1 MSEAEE
7 QRDGRQSLAHRVP
20 DLAALEL
27 LLAVARLGSLGAAAR
42 EVGVTQPAASSR
54 LRSMERQLGV
64 ALVDRSPRGSR
75 LTDAGA
81 LVTDWARRVVEAAA
95 AFDAG
100 ARALRDRRD
109 SRLRVAAS
117 MTIAEYLLPG
127 WLLALHAERPDTAV
141 SLLAG
146 NSAKVA
152 ELLLTGEA
160 DLGFVEG
167 LNVPT
172 GLDSTVIARDRLI
185 VVTAPGHPWARRRRP
200 LTAQELAGTPLI
212 LRERGSG
219 TRQVLGRG
227 ARRPGPAADRA
238 VLDDGGEGVR
248 GQRRGTL
255 GPQRTGGG
263 GGAGDAAPGQHP
275 GRGRIAPPGPTSRLA
290 DRPPPHGPGPRTPL
304 PDPRMT
310 NTSGTRV
317 ARNGA
322 PSHHAPAPGIA
333 PQPPRLCPSHGPFPS
348 GATAPAQGRG
358 ERRVQPTMHPHQA
371 SHRNPHGSAPLTAP
385 FQAGPLH
392 PLRGAGN
399 CAPSH
404 PGPAPDNGPH
414 PRPQS
419 LRTRRRPAPLR
430 RRL

>member
-1 MSEAEE
+1 MSRAEG
-7 QRDGRQSLAHRVP
+7 QRERTESLAHRVP

-42 EVGVTQPAASSR
+42 EVGITQPAASSR

-152 ELLLTGEA
+152 ELLLAGEA

-172 GLDSTVIARDRLI
+172 GLDSTVIAHDRLI

-200 LTAQELAGTPLI
+200 LTAAELASTPLI

-219 TRQVLGRG
+219 TRQVLDAALGGLARPLIELSSTTAVKASAVSG
-227 ARRPGPAADRA
+227 AGPSVLSELAVGEELSLRRLVSIP
-238 VLDDGGEGVR
+238 VEGV
-248 GQRRGTL
+248 
-255 GPQRTGGG
+255 
-263 GGAGDAAPGQHP
+263 
-275 GRGRIAPPGPTSRLA
+275 
-290 DRPPPHGPGPRTPL
+290 
-304 PDPRMT
+304 
-310 NTSGTRV
+310 
-317 ARNGA
+317 
-322 PSHHAPAPGIA
+322 
-333 PQPPRLCPSHGPFPS
+333 
-348 GATAPAQGRG
+348 
-358 ERRVQPTMHPHQA
+358 
-371 SHRNPHGSAPLTAP
+371 
-385 FQAGPLH
+385 
-392 PLRGAGN
+392 
-399 CAPSH
+399 
-404 PGPAPDNGPH
+404 
-414 PRPQS
+414 
-419 LRTRRRPAPLR
+419 PLR
-430 RRL
+430 RALRAVWPTGHRPAGPARELLSLTRA

>member
-1 MSEAEE
+1 MSQVEGKREHT
-7 QRDGRQSLAHRVP
+7 GSLAHRVP

-54 LRSMERQLGV
+54 IRSMERQLGV

-100 ARALRDRRD
+100 AQALRDRRD

-152 ELLLTGEA
+152 ELLLAGEA

-167 LNVPT
+167 LSVPA
-172 GLDSTVIARDRLI
+172 GLDSAVIARDHLI

-200 LTAQELAGTPLI
+200 VTAEELAGTPLI

-219 TRQVLGRG
+219 TRQVLDVALGGLARPLIELSSTTAVKASAVSG
-227 ARRPGPAADRA
+227 AGPSVLSELAVGEELAMRRLVSIPVDGVSLRRDLRAVWPTGHRPTGPARE
-238 VLDDGGEGVR
+238 LLSLTR
-248 GQRRGTL
+248 G
-255 GPQRTGGG
+255 
-263 GGAGDAAPGQHP
+263 
-275 GRGRIAPPGPTSRLA
+275 
-290 DRPPPHGPGPRTPL
+290 
-304 PDPRMT
+304 
-310 NTSGTRV
+310 
-317 ARNGA
+317 
-322 PSHHAPAPGIA
+322 
-333 PQPPRLCPSHGPFPS
+333 
-348 GATAPAQGRG
+348 
-358 ERRVQPTMHPHQA
+358 
-371 SHRNPHGSAPLTAP
+371 
-385 FQAGPLH
+385 
-392 PLRGAGN
+392 
-399 CAPSH
+399 
-404 PGPAPDNGPH
+404 
-414 PRPQS
+414 
-419 LRTRRRPAPLR
+419 
-430 RRL
+430 

>member
-1 MSEAEE
+1 MSETEGLPTE
-7 QRDGRQSLAHRVP
+7 SLAHRVP

-42 EVGVTQPAASSR
+42 EVGITQPAASSR
-54 LRSMERQLGV
+54 IRSMERQLGV

-152 ELLLTGEA
+152 ELLLAGEA

-167 LNVPT
+167 LTVPT

-185 VVTAPGHPWARRRRP
+185 VVTAPAHPWARRRRP
-200 LTAQELAGTPLI
+200 LTAAELAETPLI

-219 TRQVLGRG
+219 TRQVLDAALGGLARPLIELSSTTAVKASAVSG
-227 ARRPGPAADRA
+227 AGPSVLSELAVGEELGMRRLVSIPVEGVSLRRDLRAVWPTGHRPTGPARE
-238 VLDDGGEGVR
+238 LLSLTR
-248 GQRRGTL
+248 G
-255 GPQRTGGG
+255 
-263 GGAGDAAPGQHP
+263 
-275 GRGRIAPPGPTSRLA
+275 
-290 DRPPPHGPGPRTPL
+290 
-304 PDPRMT
+304 
-310 NTSGTRV
+310 
-317 ARNGA
+317 
-322 PSHHAPAPGIA
+322 
-333 PQPPRLCPSHGPFPS
+333 
-348 GATAPAQGRG
+348 
-358 ERRVQPTMHPHQA
+358 
-371 SHRNPHGSAPLTAP
+371 
-385 FQAGPLH
+385 
-392 PLRGAGN
+392 
-399 CAPSH
+399 
-404 PGPAPDNGPH
+404 
-414 PRPQS
+414 
-419 LRTRRRPAPLR
+419 
-430 RRL
+430 

>member
-1 MSEAEE
+1 MREAEG
-7 QRDGRQSLAHRVP
+7 QRTESLAHRVP

-42 EVGVTQPAASSR
+42 EVGITQPAASSR
-54 LRSMERQLGV
+54 IRSMERQLGV

-167 LNVPT
+167 LTVPT

-185 VVTAPGHPWARRRRP
+185 VVTAPAHPWARRRRP
-200 LTAQELAGTPLI
+200 LTAAELAATPLI

-219 TRQVLGRG
+219 TRQVLDAALGGLARPLIELSSTTAVKASAVSG
-227 ARRPGPAADRA
+227 AGPSVLSELAVGEELAMRRLVSIPVEGVSLRRDLRAVWPTGHRPTGPARE
-238 VLDDGGEGVR
+238 LLSLTR
-248 GQRRGTL
+248 G
-255 GPQRTGGG
+255 
-263 GGAGDAAPGQHP
+263 
-275 GRGRIAPPGPTSRLA
+275 
-290 DRPPPHGPGPRTPL
+290 
-304 PDPRMT
+304 
-310 NTSGTRV
+310 
-317 ARNGA
+317 
-322 PSHHAPAPGIA
+322 
-333 PQPPRLCPSHGPFPS
+333 
-348 GATAPAQGRG
+348 
-358 ERRVQPTMHPHQA
+358 
-371 SHRNPHGSAPLTAP
+371 
-385 FQAGPLH
+385 
-392 PLRGAGN
+392 
-399 CAPSH
+399 
-404 PGPAPDNGPH
+404 
-414 PRPQS
+414 
-419 LRTRRRPAPLR
+419 
-430 RRL
+430 